1 MKLPFCA
8 TKRGCES
15 IVRIEHKALAR
26 LALAK
31 TVVTLSKFQGTFLEN
46 GISNTKTFFFLK
58 AYDFPAGSC
67 KIKENRAPTQL
78 LGARFFKNPR
88 KHLGMFPQTSL
99 VNSLGEK
106 DNKKSNINSKLVAH
120 GIEETA

>member
-31 TVVTLSKFQGTFLEN
+31 TVVTFSKFQGTFSWLEN
-46 GISNTKTFFFLK
+46 GISNTFFFLK
-58 AYDFPAGSC
+58 AYHFPAGSC
-67 KIKENRAPTQL
+67 KITVINRAPT
-78 LGARFFKNPR
+78 
-88 KHLGMFPQTSL
+88 
-99 VNSLGEK
+99 
-106 DNKKSNINSKLVAH
+106 
-120 GIEETA
+120 